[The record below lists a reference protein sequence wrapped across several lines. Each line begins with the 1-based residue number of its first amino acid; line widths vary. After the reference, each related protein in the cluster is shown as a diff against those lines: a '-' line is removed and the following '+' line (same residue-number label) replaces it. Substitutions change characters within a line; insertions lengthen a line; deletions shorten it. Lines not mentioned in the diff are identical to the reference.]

1 MIRILYLAFPT
12 DPVDDVEGWLEDRD
26 HAVPVAK
33 SGLQFYLSEQRRHAM
48 KRAALVLAL
57 LSIFRAGITAQG
69 IRVRPVMDL
78 PKSFIMGAD
87 VSMLDQLEK
96 AGAVFSDENGKKGDC
111 LAILKAGGVNWIR
124 LRIWND
130 PVNAADVVENGK
142 LLSKAG
148 DPVGGG
154 NDDLAAYIRIAK
166 RAKKQGLKVMVDFH
180 YSDFW
185 ADPSKQ
191 TMPRA
196 WAGLGLDALKK
207 ELYRFTDT
215 SLKAMHA
222 AGAMPEMVQIGNEVD
237 NGFLWPVGK
246 LYPSGDEQVGG
257 MDAFI
262 ALLKEASRAVRANDP
277 AGRARPGSAAYAR
290 RIKIVIHLSSG
301 GDQALYRKTFD
312 PIVAAGVDFDV
323 IGLSFYPYWHGKI
336 DDLSGNMAVLATRYQ
351 KEMIVAE
358 IAYAWTADDADG
370 FPNSFGPGLDR
381 QGGYRATPQGQA
393 SAIADII
400 AAAAGAPDG
409 KGIGVFYWEPDW
421 IPFPGVGWR
430 TGEGNNWENQALFDF
445 AGRALPSLKVFKLAA
460 AQGESPD
467 LSIVSVE
474 ELHLKIPA
482 AGVLTLPNSVRA
494 TYSDDSYR
502 SAGVS
507 WVKPDPSLLMQVG
520 QVEVSGTVFGYK
532 GPVKAIVD
540 VVADVNLIP
549 DSSFESGTLD
559 PTWVLA
565 GDGVKAAAP
574 VEKNPGNAHSGDY
587 SFKYWLDKPF
597 QFTLTRRFTGLK
609 DGKYSFRAWAMGGGG
624 EKDYYL
630 FARGYGGPDR
640 TAKIVNTGWQKWKL
654 YEIKG
659 VPVSGGVCE
668 IGLSIDGAAGNWGN
682 VDDVEFVRDDGQ

>member
-1 MIRILYLAFPT
+1 
-12 DPVDDVEGWLEDRD
+12 
-26 HAVPVAK
+26 
-33 SGLQFYLSEQRRHAM
+33 M
-48 KRAALVLAL
+48 KRAALAVAA
-57 LSIFRAGITAQG
+57 LSIICAGISAQA
-69 IRVRPVMDL
+69 ILVRPVLDI
-78 PKSFIMGAD
+78 PKTFIMGAD
-87 VSMLDQLEK
+87 VSMLDQLER
-96 AGAVFSDENGKKGDC
+96 AGAVFSDQDGRKGDC

-130 PVNAADVVENGK
+130 PVNAADVVENGR

-154 NDDLAAYIRIAK
+154 NDDVVAYIRIAK
-166 RAKKQGLKVMVDFH
+166 RARKLGLKVMADFH

-185 ADPSKQ
+185 ADPGKQ
-191 TMPRA
+191 TMPKA
-196 WAGLGLDALKK
+196 WVGLGLDDLKK
-207 ELYRFTDT
+207 ALYRFTDA
-215 SLKAMHA
+215 SLKAMRA
-222 AGAMPEMVQIGNEVD
+222 AGAMPDMVQIGNEVD

-246 LYPSGDEQVGG
+246 LYPSGDEKVGG
-257 MDAFI
+257 MNAFI

-277 AGRARPGSAAYAR
+277 NAKARPGSAAYAR

-323 IGLSFYPYWHGKI
+323 IGLSFYPYWAGTI
-336 DDLSGNMAVLATRYQ
+336 SDLSGNMAMLASRYG

-358 IAYAWTADDADG
+358 IAYAWTTDDADG
-370 FPNSFGPGLDR
+370 FPNAFGPGLDR
-381 QGGYRATPQGQA
+381 RGGYKATPQGQA
-393 SAIADII
+393 SAIGDII

-409 KGIGVFYWEPDW
+409 KCIGVFYWEPDW

-430 TGEGNNWENQALFDF
+430 TGDGNNWENQALFDF
-445 AGRALPSLKVFKLAA
+445 TGRALPSLKVFKLVAA
-460 AQGESPD
+460 PGEPPD
-467 LSIVSVE
+467 ISIVSVE
-474 ELHLKIPA
+474 DVQLKIPA
-482 AGVLTLPNSVRA
+482 GGVLALPQTIRA

-502 SAGVS
+502 LTQVK
-507 WVKPDPSLLMQVG
+507 WEKPDPSVLNQVG
-520 QVEVSGTVFGYK
+520 QIEVPGTVFGYK
-532 GPVKAIVD
+532 GTVKATVDIV
-540 VVADVNLIP
+540 ANANLIP
-549 DSSFESGTLD
+549 DASFESGKLD
-559 PTWVLA
+559 PDWVLA

-609 DGKYSFRAWAMGGGG
+609 DGKYTFRAWAMGGGG

-630 FARGYGGPDR
+630 FARGYGGPDLA
-640 TAKIVNTGWQKWKL
+640 AKIVNTGWQKWKL

-659 VPVSGGVCE
+659 IPVFGGACD
-668 IGLSIDGAAGNWGN
+668 IGLSIDAAAGNWGN

>member
-1 MIRILYLAFPT
+1 
-12 DPVDDVEGWLEDRD
+12 
-26 HAVPVAK
+26 
-33 SGLQFYLSEQRRHAM
+33 
-48 KRAALVLAL
+48 
-57 LSIFRAGITAQG
+57 
-69 IRVRPVMDL
+69 
-78 PKSFIMGAD
+78 MGAD
-87 VSMLDQLEK
+87 VSMLDELER
-96 AGAVFSDENGKKGDC
+96 AGAVFSDQNGRKGDC

-154 NDDLAAYIRIAK
+154 NDDVAAYIRIAK
-166 RAKKQGLKVMVDFH
+166 RARKLGLKVMADFH

-185 ADPSKQ
+185 ADPGKQ
-191 TMPRA
+191 TMPKA
-196 WAGLGLDALKK
+196 WVGLGLDDLKK
-207 ELYRFTDT
+207 ALYRFTDA
-215 SLKAMHA
+215 SLKAMRA
-222 AGAMPEMVQIGNEVD
+222 AGAMPDMVQIGNEVD

-246 LYPSGDEQVGG
+246 LYPSGDEKVGG

-277 AGRARPGSAAYAR
+277 NAKARPGSAAYAR

-323 IGLSFYPYWHGKI
+323 IGLSFYPFWHGTI
-336 DDLSGNMAVLATRYQ
+336 DDLSGNLAMLASRYG

-358 IAYAWTADDADG
+358 IAYAWTTDDADG
-370 FPNSFGPGLDR
+370 YPNAFGPGLDR
-381 QGGYRATPQGQA
+381 QGGYKATPQGQA
-393 SAIADII
+393 SAIGDII

-430 TGEGNNWENQALFDF
+430 TGDGNNWENQALFDF
-445 AGRALPSLKVFKLAA
+445 TGRALPSLKVFKLAA
-460 AQGESPD
+460 EPGEPPD
-467 LSIVSVE
+467 ISIVSVE
-474 ELHLKIPA
+474 DVQLKIPVG
-482 AGVLTLPNSVRA
+482 GVLALPQTVRA

-502 SAGVS
+502 LTQVKWA
-507 WVKPDPSLLMQVG
+507 KPDPSVLNQVG
-520 QVEVSGTVFGYK
+520 QIEVPGTVFGYK
-532 GPVKAIVD
+532 GTVKATVDIV
-540 VVADVNLIP
+540 ANANLIP
-549 DSSFESGTLD
+549 DASFESGMLD
-559 PTWVLA
+559 PGWVLA

-609 DGKYSFRAWAMGGGG
+609 DGKYTFRAWAMGGGG

-630 FARGYGGPDR
+630 FARGYGGPDLA
-640 TAKIVNTGWQKWKL
+640 AKIVNTGWQKWKL
-654 YEIKG
+654 YEIKDI
-659 VPVSGGVCE
+659 PVSGGACD
-668 IGLSIDGAAGNWGN
+668 IGLSIDAAAGNWGN
-682 VDDVEFVRDDGQ
+682 VDDVELVRDDGQ